1 MKPLNVRFDETVFDS
16 IIEISDR
23 SGASKS
29 DIARA
34 AMQIGLITL
43 SESTD
48 KQVFAKINIA
58 KLRVMFGGDQEAID
72 EMLESNF
79 DTGK

>member
-34 AMQIGLITL
+34 AMQIGLRAL

-48 KQVFAKINIA
+48 KEVFAKINIA